1 MLQFLVRRLVFA
13 IPVLIGIL
21 FVAFALTRLIPGD
34 ACAAM
39 LGERYTPEK
48 CLEFR
53 ARYGLDDPLPI
64 QFVRYL
70 GNVLQ
75 GELGTSI
82 RTSRPVTDIISERL
96 PMTMELATFAMLFA
110 ISIGIPL
117 GVISAVRHNTK
128 VDVST
133 MIGANI
139 GVSMPVFWLGLML
152 AYLFALILK
161 GTPFYIPPS
170 GRLTAGLSMTPLTTE
185 WGLQGSSGILV
196 FLVQLISN
204 SVLLHS
210 ILIGRIDIL
219 QDALWHLILPAIAV
233 GTIPLAII
241 ARLTRSS
248 MLDVLG
254 QDYIRTANA
263 KGLKSRDVLWKHA
276 FRSALI
282 PIVTII
288 GLQVGTLLSG
298 AVLTETVFNLPGI
311 GTQLTGSIAGRDYPV
326 VQGFVIV
333 VAVLFMAV
341 NIIVDLSYAYLDP
354 RIRTG

>member
-1 MLQFLVRRLVFA
+1 MLQFLIRRLLFA

-39 LGERYTPEK
+39 LGDRYTPEK
-48 CLEFR
+48 CVEFR
-53 ARYGLDDPLPI
+53 QRYGLNDPIPI

-70 GNVLQ
+70 GNVAQ
-75 GELGTSI
+75 GELGNSI
-82 RTSRPVTDIISERL
+82 RFSRPVTDIVSERL
-96 PMTMELATFAMLFA
+96 PMTMELAFFAMLFA
-110 ISIGIPL
+110 VSIGIPL
-117 GVISAVRHNTK
+117 GVISAIRHNTK
-128 VDVST
+128 TDVAT
-133 MIGANI
+133 MVGANI

-152 AYLFALILK
+152 AYFFALILK

-170 GRLTAGLSMTPLTTE
+170 GRLTAGLSLEPLVQA
-185 WGLQGSSGILV
+185 WGMQDASGIAK
-196 FLVQLISN
+196 FFVQLLSN

-210 ILIGRIDIL
+210 LMAGRIDIF
-219 QDALWHLILPAIAV
+219 QDALWHLILPSIAV

-263 KGLKSRDVLWKHA
+263 KGLKARDVLWKHA

-288 GLQVGTLLSG
+288 GLQVGVLLSG

-311 GTQLTGSIAGRDYPV
+311 GTQLTASISGRDYPV

-354 RIRTG
+354 RIRTN

>member
-1 MLQFLVRRLVFA
+1 MLQFLLRRLVFA

-39 LGERYTPEK
+39 LGDRYTPEK

-53 ARYGLDDPLPI
+53 ERYGLNDPIPI
-64 QFVRYL
+64 QFVKYL

-75 GELGTSI
+75 GELGNSI
-82 RTSRPVTDIISERL
+82 RFSRPVTDIVSERL
-96 PMTMELATFAMLFA
+96 PMTMELAFFAMLFA
-110 ISIGIPL
+110 VSIGIPL
-117 GVISAVRHNTK
+117 GVISAIRHNTK
-128 VDVST
+128 TDVAT
-133 MIGANI
+133 MVGANI

-152 AYLFALILK
+152 AYFFALVLK
-161 GTPFYIPPS
+161 DTPFYIPPS
-170 GRLTAGLSMTPLTTE
+170 GRVTAGLSLQPLVQA
-185 WGLQGSSGILV
+185 WGLEDANGVVKFFVQIL
-196 FLVQLISN
+196 SN

-210 ILIGRIDIL
+210 LLSGRFDIF
-219 QDALWHLILPAIAV
+219 QDALWHLILPAVAV

-263 KGLKSRDVLWKHA
+263 KGLRTRDVLWKHA

-311 GTQLTGSIAGRDYPV
+311 GTQLTASIQGRDYPV
-326 VQGFVIV
+326 VQGFVVV
-333 VAVLFMAV
+333 VATLFMAV

-354 RIRTG
+354 RIRTN

>member
-1 MLQFLVRRLVFA
+1 MLQFLLRRLVFA

-39 LGERYTPEK
+39 LGDRYTPEK

-53 ARYGLDDPLPI
+53 EHYGLNDPIPI
-64 QFVRYL
+64 QFVKYL
-70 GNVLQ
+70 GNVMQ
-75 GELGTSI
+75 GELGNSI
-82 RTSRPVTDIISERL
+82 RFSRPVTDIVSERL
-96 PMTMELATFAMLFA
+96 PMTMELAFFAMVFA
-110 ISIGIPL
+110 TLVGIPL

-128 VDVST
+128 TDVAT
-133 MIGANI
+133 MVGANI

-152 AYLFALILK
+152 AYFFALVLK
-161 GTPFYIPPS
+161 DTPFYIPPS
-170 GRLTAGLSMTPLTTE
+170 GRVTAGLSMEPLVQA
-185 WGLQGSSGILV
+185 WGLQDASGV
-196 FLVQLISN
+196 VKFLVQLLSN
-204 SVLLHS
+204 SVLVHS
-210 ILIGRIDIL
+210 LLAGRIDIL
-219 QDALWHLILPAIAV
+219 QDALWHLILPAVAV

-263 KGLKSRDVLWKHA
+263 KGLKARDVLWKHA

-311 GTQLTGSIAGRDYPV
+311 GTQLTASIQGRDYPV

-333 VAVLFMAV
+333 VATLFMSV

-354 RIRTG
+354 RIRTN